1 MRNWEWQNYF
11 VENFFSWIN
20 SVEFSEFITRL
31 ADDIRIKIASNYNK
45 DEPDIVKEITASF
58 KEKSLMRGKFFRVKT
73 SAEFIHGSKSQVI
86 FPFDK
91 NELQRELGDIVFITV
106 LRINRN
112 FTLRKLSII
121 QVKKANKTNW
131 RIDIDQG
138 QLYLLST
145 FPKFKGVSGF
155 FKDGEFKFF
164 NYSNNLGG
172 YVIFNGTGDL
182 MHTSAILLRKILC
195 SSKSISYQKLYGNL
209 LPLPKNLYCYS
220 CRSEIIRAFEPLICE
235 YDKDLF
241 QLFMTNNFDS
251 SYIYTFFKNLN
262 DVYSLYIYDFL
273 RSLFKLSIGEIVKK
287 EELRFLQYLYK
298 RMKVYSKSPKNKGLQ
313 LFIQDTQEFFF
324 RCRKIVR
331 ATYP

>member
-45 DEPDIVKEITASF
+45 DEPDIVKEIAASF

-121 QVKKANKTNW
+121 Q
-131 RIDIDQG
+131 
-138 QLYLLST
+138 
-145 FPKFKGVSGF
+145 
-155 FKDGEFKFF
+155 
-164 NYSNNLGG
+164 
-172 YVIFNGTGDL
+172 
-182 MHTSAILLRKILC
+182 
-195 SSKSISYQKLYGNL
+195 
-209 LPLPKNLYCYS
+209 
-220 CRSEIIRAFEPLICE
+220 
-235 YDKDLF
+235 
-241 QLFMTNNFDS
+241 
-251 SYIYTFFKNLN
+251 
-262 DVYSLYIYDFL
+262 
-273 RSLFKLSIGEIVKK
+273 
-287 EELRFLQYLYK
+287 
-298 RMKVYSKSPKNKGLQ
+298 
-313 LFIQDTQEFFF
+313 
-324 RCRKIVR
+324 
-331 ATYP
+331 